1 MWLETNSPQSSIQ
14 MTDNSLCHQLEE
26 PQSNGPSG
34 SLSGDRLSD
43 ASSPSSTG
51 NGYQCDSESGDQVGH
66 LFFLFHWVHLFL

>member
-43 ASSPSSTG
+43 
-51 NGYQCDSESGDQVGH
+51 CDSESGDQVGH